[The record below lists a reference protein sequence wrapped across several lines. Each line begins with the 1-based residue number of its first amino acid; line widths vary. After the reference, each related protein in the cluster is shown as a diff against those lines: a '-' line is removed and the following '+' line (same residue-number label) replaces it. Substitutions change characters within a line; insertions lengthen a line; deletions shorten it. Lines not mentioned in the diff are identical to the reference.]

1 MDVLAV
7 LATASGC
14 IVSCGVIYRG
24 LVRPIYR
31 WATRLENT
39 MNFVEM
45 QMKPNS
51 GSSMRDALN
60 RIEERLTLVE
70 ENITRPR

>member
-1 MDVLAV
+1 MAVVAV
-7 LATASGC
+7 LATISGC

-24 LVRPIYR
+24 LVRPIYK
-31 WATRLENT
+31 WAVRLEKT
-39 MNFVEM
+39 MDFVEM
-45 QMKPNS
+45 QMKPNG
-51 GSSMRDALN
+51 GSSMRDSLN

>member
-1 MDVLAV
+1 MDVLTV
-7 LATASGC
+7 LASISGC
-14 IVSCGVIYRG
+14 VISCGVIYRG
-24 LVRPIYR
+24 VIRPVYR
-31 WATRLENT
+31 WATRLEKT

-70 ENITRPR
+70 KNITRPR